1 MTAVIDIGGTPSS
14 PPSGWNPGATT
25 SAVPQERT
33 PWMRETNGRRRITL
47 SSLRDGMPGL
57 TPAWGGVMAEAASVC
72 LESQGHGLWVD
83 LKVEGEFREEFIVER
98 LGISVQM
105 RNAHRNEEKTTEHGA
120 YGIALLT
127 LVQLTGQTV
136 LSQSWK
142 WTGFDY
148 TFGSEQ
154 EEDLFQEATRL
165 EISGIRQGTE
175 RAIRTR
181 VQEKLT
187 QMRSRRS
194 SGLARSLVA
203 IVEFSRPYVRIEE
216 P

>member
-1 MTAVIDIGGTPSS
+1 
-14 PPSGWNPGATT
+14 
-25 SAVPQERT
+25 
-33 PWMRETNGRRRITL
+33 MRETNGRRRIIL
-47 SSLRDGMPGL
+47 SSLMDGMPGL
-57 TPAWGGVMAEAASVC
+57 TPSWGGVMAEAASVC

-83 LKVEGEFREEFIVER
+83 LKVEGELREEFIVER
-98 LGISVQM
+98 LGISEQM

-120 YGIALLT
+120 YGIALLAV
-127 LVQLTGQTV
+127 VQLTGQTV
-136 LSQSWK
+136 LNQSWK

-148 TFGSEQ
+148 TFGTEQ
-154 EEDLFQEATRL
+154 EEDLFEGATLL
-165 EISGIRQGTE
+165 EISGIRRGTE
-175 RAIRTR
+175 KTIRSR
-181 VQEKLT
+181 VQEKIA